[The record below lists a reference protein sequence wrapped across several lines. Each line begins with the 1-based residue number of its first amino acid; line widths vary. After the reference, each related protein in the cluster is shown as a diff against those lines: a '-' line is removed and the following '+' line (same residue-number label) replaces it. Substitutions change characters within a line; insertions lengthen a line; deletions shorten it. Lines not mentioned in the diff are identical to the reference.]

1 MPNTYLKVPSIDELH
16 YRQEWMKDPKT
27 MSYNAGY
34 DMDLKGYDKET
45 GTITKTD
52 EEMITWYNNWVN
64 KEPDKYFAYIYDSEI
79 SEPIGEV
86 YYYLDNGIH
95 SMGIVIQDKYRGKG
109 YSYNA
114 LLELEKI
121 AFEKNNISELSDII
135 PLDRIGAIK
144 SFKKAGFIHTDLE
157 EKVLV
162 FGKESIAKQ
171 LLITKENYL
180 YKLNNKS
187 VKYSWVRNEL
197 PHNYEVKQVYGIVFS
212 DDCRI
217 LLRIDNNKYKL
228 SGGKPEINES
238 FEETLKRFK
247 EDYNITS
254 FVTSKYEEN
263 KGKVN
268 TFVKEMQSIYK
279 DRIKNEIRKHNDINE
294 DINFLQE
301 TDYIFRPVQENI
313 ISAYENE
320 TKTREKPRVIDFL
333 KNKIYHLLE
342 RIENLI
348 HLQDFLHIERKNQIE
363 IEENKRTH
371 NLIIKDNDYYKKQ
384 ERQKDDIDLEL

>member
-1 MPNTYLKVPSIDELH
+1 MPNIYLKVPNTQELH

-34 DMDLKGYDKET
+34 DMELKGYDKTT

-79 SEPIGEV
+79 AEPIGEV

-135 PLDRIGAIK
+135 PENRIGAIK
-144 SFKKAGFIHTDLE
+144 SFKKAGFIHTELE
-157 EKVLV
+157 KKDLV

-197 PHNYEVKQVYGIVFS
+197 PHNYDVKQVYGIVFS

-238 FEETLKRFK
+238 FEETLKR
-247 EDYNITS
+247 EYLEELNIEIKDVS
-254 FVTSKYEEN
+254 YLGYLLVEEN
-263 KGKVN
+263 NKKYAQVRMISKISQINKNRPDIYNGKLYGRFLSNVDN
-268 TFVKEMQSIYK
+268 VKKYLNYSDLAGNMMIDEAIKKAKNIYDFNSQNMK
-279 DRIKNEIRKHNDINE
+279 E
-294 DINFLQE
+294 
-301 TDYIFRPVQENI
+301 
-313 ISAYENE
+313 
-320 TKTREKPRVIDFL
+320 EKI
-333 KNKIYHLLE
+333 
-342 RIENLI
+342 
-348 HLQDFLHIERKNQIE
+348 
-363 IEENKRTH
+363 
-371 NLIIKDNDYYKKQ
+371 
-384 ERQKDDIDLEL
+384 